1 MNPLHHFIKR
11 DISKDRSIDDEHKE
25 IEGHNTKNPEL
36 KKYNYRYTGASVAY
50 GPVYAQ
56 NPVEAKKK
64 IGKVK
69 GLEVW
74 ETR

>member
-1 MNPLHHFIKR
+1 MNPIKHFIKK
-11 DISKDRSIDDEHKE
+11 DISKDRSIDDNHKATE
-25 IEGHNTKNPEL
+25 KSK

-50 GPVYAQ
+50 GPIYADT
-56 NPVEAKKK
+56 PIEAKKQ

>member
-1 MNPLHHFIKR
+1 MNPLNHFIKR
-11 DISKDRSIDDEHKE
+11 DISKDRSIDDEHKATE
-25 IEGHNTKNPEL
+25 RNM

-50 GPVYAQ
+50 GPIYAE
-56 NPVEAKKK
+56 NPVEAKKQ

>member
-1 MNPLHHFIKR
+1 MNPLKHFITR
-11 DISKDRSIDDEHKE
+11 DISKDRSIDDNHKATE
-25 IEGHNTKNPEL
+25 RNT
-36 KKYNYRYTGASVAY
+36 KKYNYRYTGSAVAY
-50 GPVYAQ
+50 GPIYAET
-56 NPVEAKKK
+56 PTEAKQK